1 MRLGRMSRLDMS
13 LPWVHWSF
21 SWFSRAVDQFI
32 VTAIKSTTRPQPRW
46 GGQQRGTGPT
56 VPGTVY
62 QVRSKL
68 LSCLS
73 VCCYVPE
80 RGVGL
85 HVSYVCLLHNKESL
99 SFSLAVCLSHTH
111 AHTHAHA
118 RAHQTH
124 TPTTHPH
131 KHTQTHERTRT
142 HISM

>member
-1 MRLGRMSRLDMS
+1 MRLGRMPRLDLS

-32 VTAIKSTTRPQPRW
+32 VTAIKSTTRPQPRR

-80 RGVGL
+80 GGVGL

-99 SFSLAVCLSHTH
+99 SVSLAVCLSVCLTLSRSRSRSLSLSHTH
-111 AHTHAHA
+111 TRTHTHAHA
-118 RAHQTH
+118 RAH
-124 TPTTHPH
+124 
-131 KHTQTHERTRT
+131 
-142 HISM
+142 